1 MKSVEITGKVRALD
15 VTKAQL
21 KATRK
26 AEQVPCV
33 LYGGEKPVHFSADLS
48 SFKALIYSPE
58 SYLVNLDI
66 DGQKVQAVLQD
77 SQYHPVND
85 SLLHVDF
92 MQIFENKPVVI
103 DVPVKVT
110 GTSPGVLAGGKLQV
124 KLKRLKVKA
133 LPKNLPDNVVVDI
146 SGVQIGKSIKVEAL
160 ATSDFEFVTS
170 GNAVVVAVR
179 VTRASAQEEAA
190 AKAAA
195 AAPAKGGAA
204 AKAPAAAAAKK

>member
-1 MKSVEITGKVRALD
+1 MKSVEITGKARALD

-33 LYGGEKPVHFSADLS
+33 LYGGEKPVHFTSPLS

-77 SQYHPVND
+77 SQYHPVTD
-85 SLLHVDF
+85 ELLHVDF
-92 MQIFENKPVVI
+92 MQISEDKPVVI

-124 KLKRLKVKA
+124 KLKRVKVKA

-146 SGVQIGKSIKVEAL
+146 SGVALGKSVKIEAL
-160 ATSDFEFVTS
+160 KTEGYDFVTS
-170 GNAVVVAVR
+170 ANAVVVAVR

-204 AKAPAAAAAKK
+204 AKPAAAAAKK

>member
-15 VTKAQL
+15 VTKAEL

-33 LYGGEKPVHFSADLS
+33 LYGGEKPVHFSSPLS
-48 SFKALIYSPE
+48 SFKALIYSPD

-77 SQYHPVND
+77 SQYHPLTEE
-85 SLLHVDF
+85 LLHVDF
-92 MQIFENKPVVI
+92 MQISDDKAVVI
-103 DVPVKVT
+103 EVPVKIT

-124 KLKRLKVKA
+124 KLKKVKVKA

-146 SGVQIGKSIKVEAL
+146 TNLALGKSIKVDAL
-160 ATSDFEFVTS
+160 DKGTFEFVTS
-170 GNAVVVAVR
+170 ANAVVVAVR

-190 AKAAA
+190 AKLAAA
-195 AAPAKGGAA
+195 TPAKGA
-204 AKAPAAAAAKK
+204 AKAPAAKAPAAKK